1 MLNNTRAAPNHYEEK
16 SKKRRASS
24 LTWAHRR
31 QRAFHPQVQ
40 ELLVLRPVLLV
51 LRQVPLVPRQVP
63 LDLPPVRLVPLL
75 WGRLLAL
82 R

>member
-51 LRQVPLVPRQVP
+51 LRQEP